1 MTLEEMYLSVC
12 AYDGHCQYTSDKGS
26 EHYYIKGYY
35 GHEFH
40 DKRDTVKNILEIGVA
55 SGGSLVL
62 WTQWFTNAKVL
73 GIDISEDSIEGYKKT
88 CGEKEYPNVEIR
100 IQDAYS
106 DPVIA
111 EHPDDFY
118 DYIIDDGPHSIQSMV
133 VAVRNWLPKIKPGG
147 KLIIE
152 DIQNYDWFIALEKE
166 IDKELSQESQ
176 RFDFRKS
183 KNRYDDMI
191 FEVTRSK

>member
-12 AYDGHCQYTSDKGS
+12 AYDGHCQYISDKGS
-26 EHYYIKGYY
+26 EHNYIKGYY

-73 GIDISEDSIEGYKKT
+73 GIDISEDSLDSYKKT
-88 CGEKEYPNVEIR
+88 RGENEYPNVEIR

-111 EHPDDFY
+111 EHPNDFY

-133 VAVRNWLPKIKPGG
+133 VAVRKWLPKIKPGG

-152 DIQNYDWFIALEKE
+152 DIQNYDWFVALEKE
-166 IDKELSQESQ
+166 IDKELSDESR

-191 FEVTRSK
+191 FEVTRA